1 MGKKDLM
8 RAPLQKAL
16 DLPNVEEDDPE
27 FKAEAK
33 EMLAKLK

>member
-1 MGKKDLM
+1 MM
-8 RAPLQKAL
+8 AAPLQKVI
-16 DLPNVEEDDPE
+16 DLPSVEEDDDA